1 MTTPAGTTLTNRVRP
16 RRRRRTRPTVVVW
29 VCAVFLGLFV
39 LTAVLAP
46 VVLPADATDQNLAI
60 GLTGPSGAHLLGT
73 DDLGRDILAMVLLGA
88 RSALLGPL
96 IVALGAGIIGGALGV
111 FAGFRGGLLD
121 AVIMRWVDL
130 MYALPGLLVLIVVA
144 GVAGGGYT
152 LAVILLVLFNAPY
165 VTRIV
170 RGATLEQRTRPYVEA
185 ARVLGV
191 SRTRRMA
198 VHILPNVLPE
208 LVAATFLQYATA
220 LLALSSLSFLGLGA
234 APGSADW
241 GLMAAANRTFLFD
254 NPAAMLAPAGL
265 IILAAATMNI
275 VGDWTF
281 EQLERRGRIR

>member
-1 MTTPAGTTLTNRVRP
+1 MTAMSRTIGRRKRRVSRP
-16 RRRRRTRPTVVVW
+16 SAIVW
-29 VCAVFLGLFV
+29 ICMVFLALFV
-39 LTAVLAP
+39 LTALLAP
-46 VVLPADATDQNLAI
+46 LVLPADAAAQNLAT
-60 GLTGPSGAHLLGT
+60 GLTGPSSHHLLGT

-88 RSALLGPL
+88 RSALIGPL
-96 IVALGAGIIGGALGV
+96 IVALGAGALGGALGV
-111 FAGFRGGLLD
+111 LAGFRGGWTD
-121 AVIMRWVDL
+121 TVIMRWVDL

-144 GVAGGGYT
+144 GVAGGGYG
-152 LAVILLVLFNAPY
+152 LAVIMLLLFNAPY

-170 RGATLEQRTRPYVEA
+170 RGATLEQRSRAYVEA

-234 APGSADW
+234 PPGSSDW
-241 GLMAAANRTFLFD
+241 GLMAASNRTFLFD
-254 NPAAMLAPAGL
+254 NPASMLAPAGL

-275 VGDWTF
+275 VGDWAF
-281 EQLERRGRIR
+281 EQLERRGRTR